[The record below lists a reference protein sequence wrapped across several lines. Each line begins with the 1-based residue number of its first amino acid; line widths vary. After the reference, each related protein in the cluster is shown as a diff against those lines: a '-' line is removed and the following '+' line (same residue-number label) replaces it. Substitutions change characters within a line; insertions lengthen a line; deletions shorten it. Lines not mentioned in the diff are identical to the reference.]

1 MAKTNIHNILVTA
14 GTLAAV
20 SGIGFMA
27 HAATQIGTGSVTGT
41 GGFDSSVMWNETFS
55 SGAASGSVTG
65 IQVKAKVLP
74 LLNMELSTG
83 TIDLGTLDPLQ
94 YKSGSLNIE
103 IGTNAA
109 NGVVVTARST
119 EGGLR
124 NQTNTGI
131 IINNTAS
138 DSVIDNYQ
146 FSSSANADDSSYG
159 TFVSNGNLAAT
170 EVINASTEHTI
181 YQTNNPEQ
189 NTGVDD
195 VVFTVAAKPDAQTA
209 AGDYADVVTFTVT
222 GNF

>member
-1 MAKTNIHNILVTA
+1 
-14 GTLAAV
+14 
-20 SGIGFMA
+20 
-27 HAATQIGTGSVTGT
+27 
-41 GGFDSSVMWNETFS
+41 
-55 SGAASGSVTG
+55 
-65 IQVKAKVLP
+65 
-74 LLNMELSTG
+74 MELSSAV
-83 TIDLGTLDPLQ
+83 IDLGTLDPLQ

-119 EGGLR
+119 EGGLV
-124 NQTNTGI
+124 NQTNSGI

-138 DSVIDNYQ
+138 DSVVDSYQ
-146 FSSSANADDSSYG
+146 FSSAANADDSSY
-159 TFVSNGNLAAT
+159 TSFVSNGNLAAT
-170 EVINASTEHTI
+170 EVINASTEHTV